1 MDASC
6 FRMDKETLQLITYIS
21 LKPELRHLR
30 QFGGTALCDGILSA
44 KCTGPVLRG

>member
-6 FRMDKETLQLITYIS
+6 FCMANETLQLITYIS

-30 QFGGTALCDGILSA
+30 QFGGTASCDRILSA
-44 KCTGPVLRG
+44 KCTGARV